1 MQIVRL
7 EAENIKRLS
16 AVRIDVLADSGAVV
30 IAGENESGKSST
42 LDAIEMALAGE
53 RVQPPEPIRR
63 GQEKAY
69 VVVDLGDVVV
79 TRRFTA
85 KGSSLTVANK
95 DGLRYP
101 AGQTVLDGFYS
112 KLTFDPLT
120 FATAKADEQ
129 ARILRQLAG
138 LDTSDLDDAR
148 KKAFEAR
155 THRQPRRRQGQGRA
169 DDRRALSRRDRVRRM
184 HRDRRRNWIDAERLA
199 AVLAEADKQVALATG
214 ACTAPQQRATE
225 RADAARAAARPG
237 ARAGRGRAAHNWLA
251 TGRDA
256 YEERVEARERW
267 PAGCARHGGPS
278 RAARQ
283 RPGAQPESRR
293 ERVVAMRSPRSSPTT
308 RRRP

>member
-112 KLTFDPLT
+112 KLTFDPLS
-120 FATAKADEQ
+120 FATAKPDEQ
-129 ARILRQLAG
+129 AGSSVSWPGSI
-138 LDTSDLDDAR
+138 
-148 KKAFEAR
+148 
-155 THRQPRRRQGQGRA
+155 
-169 DDRRALSRRDRVRRM
+169 RVT
-184 HRDRRRNWIDAERLA
+184 W
-199 AVLAEADKQVALATG
+199 T
-214 ACTAPQQRATE
+214 T
-225 RADAARAAARPG
+225 
-237 ARAGRGRAAHNWLA
+237 RAGRPSR
-251 TGRDA
+251 R
-256 YEERVEARERW
+256 
-267 PAGCARHGGPS
+267 GPS
-278 RAARQ
+278 STAT
-283 RPGAQPESRR
+283 
-293 ERVVAMRSPRSSPTT
+293 SPRPRS
-308 RRRP
+308 R